1 MSKARSWSNMLPCVA
16 EEPNTVAGLAPGE
29 MEVTSYGEVDIWLA
43 HWLPGKLAEG
53 YGPHHLFGKLS

>member
-1 MSKARSWSNMLPCVA
+1 MLPCVA

-53 YGPHHLFGKLS
+53 HTPHHVFDNLLR